1 MLSVPAAAKIQCFF
15 HLSFNSTLQSINDIS
30 NDLQKLLIYINGT
43 VLAVFFK
50 ILSLWF
56 GLDSTIYSLA
66 NLASCLKDVKAS
78 LFAISTF
85 KLIPSSLK

>member
-43 VLAVFFK
+43 TLAVFCK

-56 GLDSTIYSLA
+56 GLDSTIYSLT
-66 NLASCLKDVKAS
+66 NLASCFKDVKAS

-85 KLIPSSLK
+85 KLIPASLK